1 MMDVELEGPI
11 CAVSSLAQ
19 KVARVE
25 LAPRSADKVVQHIAQ
40 RTSAGDGSIA
50 SNVAE
55 GWKPKEKVWVAVAVM
70 GRGNS

>member
-55 GWKPKEKVWVAVAVM
+55 
-70 GRGNS
+70 